1 MRLAYFG
8 TPAMAVPSLT
18 ALVAAGHEVAIV
30 VTRVDKCRGRGGE
43 LSPSPVKQAALALGL
58 PVSHD
63 VDDVLGKG
71 IELGVVVAFGQLIKP
86 HVLAEVP
93 MVNSHFSLL
102 PRWRGA
108 APVERAVLAGDAE
121 TGVCLMQLEE
131 GLDTGGVYD
140 TVRVP
145 IGAAMTADEL
155 RRELV
160 AAGCEQLVRC
170 LAGPLPTPTPQ
181 VGEPLYAAKITPDD
195 LRIRWAQGA
204 QQIDRVI
211 RLGGA
216 WTTFREKRVKVLSA
230 TLDSSAR
237 VAPCPVAGLTLQ
249 SVQPEGK
256 GPMPF
261 ADFARGARPA
271 AAEWFV

>member
-1 MRLAYFG
+1 M
-8 TPAMAVPSLT
+8 
-18 ALVAAGHEVAIV
+18 
-30 VTRVDKCRGRGGE
+30 
-43 LSPSPVKQAALALGL
+43 
-58 PVSHD
+58 
-63 VDDVLGKG
+63 
-71 IELGVVVAFGQLIKP
+71 
-86 HVLAEVP
+86 
-93 MVNSHFSLL
+93 
-102 PRWRGA
+102 
-108 APVERAVLAGDAE
+108 
-121 TGVCLMQLEE
+121 
-131 GLDTGGVYD
+131 
-140 TVRVP
+140 
-145 IGAAMTADEL
+145 
-155 RRELV
+155 
-160 AAGCEQLVRC
+160 VRC

>member
-1 MRLAYFG
+1 MVKISFVDGPHPGERNCDAIRYFER
-8 TPAMAVPSLT
+8 PFDFHQF
-18 ALVAAGHEVAIV
+18 VAHEHENCQNSADDGH
-30 VTRVDKCRGRGGE
+30 
-43 LSPSPVKQAALALGL
+43 
-58 PVSHD
+58 
-63 VDDVLGKG
+63 DDH
-71 IELGVVVAFGQLIKP
+71 KP
-86 HVLAEVP
+86 HHDE
-93 MVNSHFSLL
+93 
-102 PRWRGA
+102 
-108 APVERAVLAGDAE
+108 
-121 TGVCLMQLEE
+121 
-131 GLDTGGVYD
+131 
-140 TVRVP
+140 
-145 IGAAMTADEL
+145 ADEL

>member
-1 MRLAYFG
+1 
-8 TPAMAVPSLT
+8 MAVPSLT

-30 VTRVDKCRGRGGE
+30 VTRVDKRRGRGGE

-93 MVNSHFSLL
+93 MVNSHFSL
-102 PRWRGA
+102 
-108 APVERAVLAGDAE
+108 
-121 TGVCLMQLEE
+121 
-131 GLDTGGVYD
+131 
-140 TVRVP
+140 
-145 IGAAMTADEL
+145 
-155 RRELV
+155 LV